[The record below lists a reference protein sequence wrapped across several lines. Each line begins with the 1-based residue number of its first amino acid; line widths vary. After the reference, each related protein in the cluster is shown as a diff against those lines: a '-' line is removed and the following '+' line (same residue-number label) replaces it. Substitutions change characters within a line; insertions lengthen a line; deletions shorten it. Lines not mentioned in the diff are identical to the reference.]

1 MSNSNTN
8 NELSN
13 DNNNVF
19 SMIFNKS
26 NIIFLIW
33 FLAIYLIIY
42 LIMGIFYSSGNPSN
56 KKLMSSRIFDLLFF
70 IIVLFYT
77 FYFIFL
83 SESEKKNFF
92 QENVKDFLYYLNDSL
107 SIISTFLFIVV
118 FYTFIYITG
127 IPMSY
132 EEKPI
137 SIQIVESLSWIVF
150 ALIII
155 VQFFNFVLGVSIID
169 LFYDWIT
176 ELWDDL
182 KDKHEYKIIDNTKDT
197 ENKVSV
203 AGNATVSGNTVVSP
217 VKDEVFNV
225 ANNLYTYDDAKAIC
239 KAYGSRI
246 ATYDD
251 IEKSYKEGGEWC
263 NYGWS
268 DNQMIFFP
276 TQKSTWLELQK
287 DPNTK
292 NNCGRPGINGGYIDN
307 PYMKFGVNCYG
318 KKPDPTAT
326 DLDILNNKRNQITPK
341 TPEDELLDKKV
352 QFWKDHA
359 SQLLQLNS
367 FNNNKWSEY

>member
-1 MSNSNTN
+1 MSNSIT
-8 NELSN
+8 N
-13 DNNNVF
+13 DNEDNVF

-26 NIIFLIW
+26 NIIYLIW

-42 LIMGIFYSSGNPSN
+42 LIMGIFYNSGNSAN
-56 KKLMSSRIFDLLFF
+56 KTLMASRIFDLLFF
-70 IIVLFYT
+70 FFILFPIILFL
-77 FYFIFL
+77 FL
-83 SESEKKNFF
+83 SEADKKDSIKEF
-92 QENVKDFLYYLNDSL
+92 QKMVKDFLYYLNDPY
-107 SIISTFLFIVV
+107 SIIYTLFSILV
-118 FYTFIYITG
+118 FYIFIYLIG

-137 SIQIVESLSWIVF
+137 SIKIIESIFWIEVI
-150 ALIII
+150 LIII
-155 VQFFNFVLGVSIID
+155 VQFFKFVLGVSIID
-169 LFYDWIT
+169 LFYDWISDIWT
-176 ELWDDL
+176 NL
-182 KDKHEYKIIDNTKDT
+182 KDTHEYKIYDEPEKKDD
-197 ENKVSV
+197 KKDIS
-203 AGNATVSGNTVVSP
+203 GNAVVSGNTIASP
-217 VKDEVFNV
+217 MKEEVFNV

-239 KAYGSRI
+239 KAYGARI

-251 IEKSYKEGGEWC
+251 IEKTYKDGGEWC

-318 KKPDPTAT
+318 KKPDPSTT
-326 DLDILNNKRNQITPK
+326 DLALLNDKRNQITPK

-367 FNNNKWSEY
+367 FNNNKWSVY